1 MRTLANVTP
10 TPDQLPILADD
21 KPGFRIIRGAAGSGK
36 TTAALMRIRQL
47 CASRMHRRTRLGLDQ
62 PVRILVLTFNRTLR
76 GYIRQLAS
84 EQVEESEGLHLDVET
99 FSKWAKSIVGNRRI
113 VGVVEYARLV
123 RPLLSNTGVS
133 AQDIGYFTDE
143 ISHIIGRYPAAARE
157 TYMDARRTG
166 RGRSPVVDKN
176 TRAKLLTDVIAP
188 YEARKEAIGKIDW
201 NDLAIEA
208 AHAPNQGYDVVVVDE
223 AQDLSANQLRAVLA
237 HLNDDH
243 STTFIIDAVQRIYP
257 QRFTWNELGIQVRP
271 EMVFALS
278 RNHRNT
284 QAIARFARL
293 LVEGLPREEDGVLP
307 DETTSGRVGEL
318 PQVVAGRYDAQL
330 KHMIADVKPC
340 LRRGHTV
347 GILHPR
353 GGGWFAHARRTLD
366 ALGISYCELTRTV
379 EWPTGPEQV
388 ALSTIHSAKGLEF
401 DHVLM
406 PGLNAEVTSHGKGD
420 GDGTLESLRRLL
432 AMGVGRARVTVSV
445 GYKPGQ
451 QSTLVDLL
459 DPSTYRSVE
468 V

>member
-1 MRTLANVTP
+1 MRTLRNVTP

-47 CASRMHRRTRLGLDQ
+47 CASRMHRKTRLGLDQ
-62 PVRILVLTFNRTLR
+62 PVRILVLTFNRTLG

-84 EQVEESEGLHLDVET
+84 EQVEQSEGLHLDVKT
-99 FSKWAKSIVGNRRI
+99 FSKWATSIVGNRRV
-113 VGVVEYARLV
+113 VGVDEYACLV
-123 RPLLSNTGVS
+123 RPLLSDAGV
-133 AQDIGYFTDE
+133 AARDIGYFTDE
-143 ISHIIGRYPAAARE
+143 ISYIIGRYSPSARAK
-157 TYMDARRTG
+157 YMDARRSG
-166 RGRSPVVDKN
+166 RGRSPTVDKQA
-176 TRAKLLTDVIAP
+176 RAKLLTDVIAP
-188 YEARKEAIGKIDW
+188 YEARKEAMGKIDW

-208 AHAPNQGYDVVVVDE
+208 AQAPNQGYDVVVVDE

-237 HLNDDH
+237 HLKDNH

-278 RNHRNT
+278 SNHRNT
-284 QAIARFARL
+284 RAIARFARS
-293 LVEGLPREEDGVLP
+293 LVEGLPSEEDGVLP
-307 DETTSGRVGEL
+307 DESASERMGE
-318 PQVVAGRYDAQL
+318 PPEVVAGRYDAQL
-330 KHMIADVKPC
+330 KHMIAGVQPC
-340 LRRGHTV
+340 LHRGQTV

-353 GGGWFAHARRTLD
+353 GGGWFKHARRTLE
-366 ALGISYCELTRTV
+366 ALGVQYCELTRAD
-379 EWPTGPEQV
+379 EWPAGPEQV

-406 PGLNAEVTSHGKGD
+406 PGLNAEVTPHGKGD

-432 AMGVGRARVTVSV
+432 AMGVGRARETVSV
-445 GYKPGQ
+445 GYKPGE
-451 QSTLVDLL
+451 QSTLIDLL